1 MDMFHIPGVEINLAA
16 LLFLG
21 LSVGVLSG
29 FTGVG
34 GGFIVTPALIVMGMP
49 VELAVGTSLCWVFLN
64 SIAGSIIH
72 RNHGNADIK
81 LGLFLALPSLLGVEV
96 GAHLADRAHS
106 AGVQDVAILS
116 VSILLMV
123 FIGSFTLAES
133 IKRKN
138 DLDRVDDAGSDG
150 SRQPTMLARSLQA
163 IKLPPFL
170 HFERSG
176 ITVSAWVIL
185 LLGFLIGVITGFLGI
200 GGGFVIVPA
209 LIYLL
214 GIPSLL
220 AVGTSTFQIVLSSLY
235 GGLRYLLNG
244 DVVIPI
250 ALAILSTSIPGV
262 LLGASVTKFVRGVA
276 VRTVLGITIVF
287 VCIGSIFKLSWL
299 LFDKTIGS
307 LEVSANIAILAGM
320 IFSVFMVLGLKL
332 IARRYGMGK
341 RVPHIFESLFQPK
354 QEEIR

>member
-1 MDMFHIPGVEINLAA
+1 MFHIPGVEIHLAA

-34 GGFIVTPALIVMGMP
+34 GGFIVTPALIVMGIP
-49 VELAVGTSLCWVFLN
+49 VELAVGTSLSWVFLN
-64 SIAGSIIH
+64 SIVGSIIH
-72 RNHGNADIK
+72 RNNGNADIK
-81 LGLFLALPSLLGVEV
+81 LGLGMALPSLLGVEA
-96 GAHLADRAHS
+96 GARLADRAHN

-138 DLDRVDDAGSDG
+138 DLDQLGEAGSYV
-150 SRQPTMLARSLQA
+150 SRPRALLARRLQA

-170 HFERSG
+170 HFERSE
-176 ITVSAWVIL
+176 ITVSVWIIL
-185 LLGFLIGVITGFLGI
+185 FMGFLIGVITGFLGI

-209 LIYLL
+209 LVYLL
-214 GIPSLL
+214 GISSLM

-235 GGLRYLLNG
+235 GGMRYFLNG
-244 DVVIPI
+244 NIVIPI
-250 ALAILSTSIPGV
+250 ALAILSTSIPGA
-262 LLGASVTKFVRGVA
+262 LLGASVTKIVHGVTVRI
-276 VRTVLGITIVF
+276 VLGITIVF

-299 LFDKTIGS
+299 LLDKAIGF
-307 LEVSANIAILAGM
+307 LEVSANLAILAGM

-341 RVPHIFESLFQPK
+341 RVPRILESLFQPPK
-354 QEEIR
+354 EEIC

>member
-1 MDMFHIPGVEINLAA
+1 MFHIPGVEINLAA

-34 GGFIVTPALIVMGMP
+34 GGFIMTPALIVMGMP

-64 SIAGSIIH
+64 SIAGSIVH
-72 RNHGNADIK
+72 RNHGNADLK
-81 LGLFLALPSLLGVEV
+81 LGFGMALPSLLGVEA
-96 GAHLADRAHS
+96 GARLADQARS
-106 AGVQDVAILS
+106 AGIGDVAILS

-123 FIGSFTLAES
+123 FIGTFTLVES
-133 IKRKN
+133 IKWKN
-138 DLDRVDDAGSDG
+138 YFDRIGQARSNV
-150 SRQPTMLARSLQA
+150 SRQPTMLARILQE

-170 HFERSG
+170 HFKRSG

-185 LLGFLIGVITGFLGI
+185 LLGFLIGIITGFLGI

-209 LIYLL
+209 LVYLL
-214 GIPSLL
+214 GISSLL

-235 GGLRYLLNG
+235 GGMRYFLNG

-276 VRTVLGITIVF
+276 VRIVLGITIVF
-287 VCIGSIFKLSWL
+287 ICIGTIFKLGWL
-299 LFDKTIGS
+299 LLDKTIGS
-307 LEVSANIAILAGM
+307 LEISANIAILAGM

-332 IARRYGMGK
+332 ITRRYGMGK
-341 RVPHIFESLFQPK
+341 RVPYIFESLFRPM
-354 QEEIR
+354 